1 MPLSAVKSAVCSSP
15 FHIYLHIFALLLH
28 IYSDKYVYEFE
39 GEKRKKNICAVITAC
54 KLDNAVSYDQY
65 GVRAKCIWFNRYLG
79 TRLVEEKQS
88 FRLRSLKDMEQAVF
102 SQSTECMKYEG
113 NRPNINAEKLFP
125 QTHNETKKITQTR
138 SGDCPVDK
146 LNGRITIFF
155 CRKLL
160 CVEWYIL
167 CATFGTF
174 ALINLLLCLPSQV
187 MCRTVYGMIL
197 SERDS
202 SWCMT
207 PIFITP
213 CSPNNPFI
221 LFETSSW
228 SGKVFFWAIL
238 FHTARPAE
246 HKTNTNYRNNN
257 HRTNIASVHC
267 LSFSGASFTLHA
279 SIEPASQIRKRK
291 VKFPF
296 ITLYK
301 HFSMLCLAHTIHLSV
316 SWCVLHRSKQ
326 QFLLLLLLHCE

>member
-1 MPLSAVKSAVCSSP
+1 MNSKG
-15 FHIYLHIFALLLH
+15 
-28 IYSDKYVYEFE
+28 KNE
-39 GEKRKKNICAVITAC
+39 KKNICAVITAC

-113 NRPNINAEKLFP
+113 NRPNINTEKLFP

-197 SERDS
+197 SERETQVDVWLQFS
-202 SWCMT
+202 SHHVLR
-207 PIFITP
+207 II
-213 CSPNNPFI
+213 
-221 LFETSSW
+221 
-228 SGKVFFWAIL
+228 
-238 FHTARPAE
+238 
-246 HKTNTNYRNNN
+246 
-257 HRTNIASVHC
+257 
-267 LSFSGASFTLHA
+267 LSFYLRLRVEVEKSFFGLSYSIQRGQLNTKLIQTIEITITVQMLRVCIVSLFLALH
-279 SIEPASQIRKRK
+279 S
-291 VKFPF
+291 
-296 ITLYK
+296 LC
-301 HFSMLCLAHTIHLSV
+301 ML
-316 SWCVLHRSKQ
+316 Q
-326 QFLLLLLLHCE
+326 